1 VTTASL
7 HNIDL
12 LKSLGATHVIDRK
25 ADVVSEARKILQTA
39 PSVVYDAIS
48 EDDTQQQG
56 WKVLRSNGQLILVL
70 PASSSINLG
79 EDGKKVAVFFGNVHA
94 QRDIGRSLYAKLT
107 SLLESGKIKASTVFC
122 VFEEYR

>member
-7 HNIDL
+7 HNTDH

-25 ADVVSEARKILQTA
+25 ADVVSEARKILTTA

-56 WKVLRSNGQLILVL
+56 WKVLGPNGQLILVL
-70 PASSSINLG
+70 PKSSKLTDG
-79 EDGKKVAVFFGNVHA
+79 EDGRKVVTPIGNVHM
-94 QRDIGRSLYAKLT
+94 QRDLGKSLYAAVT
-107 SLLESGKIKASTVFC
+107 GLLQSEKIKASTVVLC
-122 VFEEYR
+122 SLA